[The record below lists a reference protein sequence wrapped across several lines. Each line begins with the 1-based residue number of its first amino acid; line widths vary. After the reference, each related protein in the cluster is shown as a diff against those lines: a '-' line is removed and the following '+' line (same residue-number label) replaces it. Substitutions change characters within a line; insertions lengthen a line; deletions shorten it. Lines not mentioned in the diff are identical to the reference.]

1 MDFIIR
7 DQERI
12 YFYYA
17 DFRLLKIPP
26 DNVLFTTL
34 ISSIY
39 KIQVSHLLVDP
50 GWHNKNYTHSGHYRA
65 STSKGK

>member
-17 DFRLLKIPP
+17 DFRLLNIPP
-26 DNVLFTTL
+26 DNVLFTTR
-34 ISSIY
+34 ISSIRQ
-39 KIQVSHLLVDP
+39 IQVSHLLVDP
-50 GWHNKNYTHSGHYRA
+50 GWHNKTTRSGHYRA
-65 STSKGK
+65 SNSKGK